1 MRYDE
6 SSPSAALAPW
16 VECYWSITS
25 TDGPPGIDR
34 ILPDGC
40 ADVIVDLGANPH
52 AFVVGTMSTAL
63 LTPRAGRVSLFGIR
77 FRPGAAFPFLGLPLR
92 EVTDQRVGLDTL
104 WGASA
109 EPLIDAVMHGANVE
123 RVLLGRRPRVA
134 REDEIVPRA
143 VALFRQARGGVAV
156 RDVAAALGL
165 GERRLNRAFDRC
177 VGLSPKGFA
186 RVMRFR
192 EVCLEIQR
200 GAALP
205 WTRMAGDAG
214 YADQPHLIREFR
226 DLAGLTPSQYAAE
239 RRTVRFVQYEEE
251 SEQ

>member
-1 MRYDE
+1 MQYDE
-6 SSPSAALAPW
+6 SPPGALLAPW

-40 ADVIVDLGANPH
+40 ADIIVDLGTNPH

-63 LTPRAGRVSLFGIR
+63 LTPRAERASLFGIR
-77 FRPGAAFPFLGLPLR
+77 FRPGAAFAFLGVPMR
-92 EVTDQRVGLDTL
+92 EITDQRIALDTL
-104 WGASA
+104 WGARA
-109 EPLIDAVMHGANVE
+109 ESLIDAVIRGVNVE
-123 RVLLGRRPRVA
+123 QLLRPVCRA
-134 REDEIVPRA
+134 SEDEIVPRA

-156 RDVAAALGL
+156 GDVAAALGL

-192 EVCLEIQR
+192 EVYQQIQR

-214 YADQPHLIREFR
+214 YSDQAHLIREFQA
-226 DLAGLTPSQYAAE
+226 LAGLTPAQYAAE
-239 RRTVRFVQYEEE
+239 RQAVRFVQYGA
-251 SEQ
+251 

>member
-6 SSPSAALAPW
+6 SAPSAALAPW

-25 TDGPPGIDR
+25 TDGAPGVDR

-40 ADVIVDLGANPH
+40 ADIIVNLGTNPH

-63 LTPRAGRVSLFGIR
+63 LTPRGENAALVGIR
-77 FRPGAAFPFLGLPLR
+77 FRPGAAFPFLGVPMR
-92 EVTDQRVGLDTL
+92 ELTDQRIALDAL
-104 WGASA
+104 WGARA
-109 EPLIDAVMHGANVE
+109 EPLIDAVLRGANVE
-123 RVLLGRRPRVA
+123 ALLRPPRIA

-192 EVCLEIQR
+192 EVYQQIQR
-200 GAALP
+200 GATLP

-214 YADQPHLIREFR
+214 YADQPHFIREFQAF
-226 DLAGLTPSQYAAE
+226 AGLTPAQYVAE
-239 RRTVRFVQYEEE
+239 RAVRFVQYGEE
-251 SEQ
+251 SGA

>member
-1 MRYDE
+1 MGQYAE

-16 VECYWSITS
+16 VECYWSITA
-25 TDGPPGIDR
+25 TDAAPGVDR

-40 ADVIVDLGANPH
+40 ADVIVDLGASPH

-63 LTPRAGRVSLFGIR
+63 LTPRAGRVEMFGIR
-77 FRPGAAFPFLGLPLR
+77 FRPGAAFPFLGVPLR
-92 EVTDQRVGLDTL
+92 EITDRRVALDEL
-104 WGASA
+104 WGART
-109 EPLIDAVMHGANVE
+109 EQLIDAVIHGHVE
-123 RVLLGRRPRVA
+123 RVLTPPRVA
-134 REDEIVPRA
+134 REDEIVPSA

-165 GERRLNRAFDRC
+165 GARRLNRAFDRC

-192 EVCLEIQR
+192 EAYQQVQR

-205 WTRMAGDAG
+205 WTRLAGDAG
-214 YADQPHLIREFR
+214 YADQPHLIREFQA
-226 DLAGLTPSQYAAE
+226 LAGLTPAQYAAE
-239 RRTVRFVQYEEE
+239 RGVRFVQYGEKSEE
-251 SEQ
+251 

>member
-1 MRYDE
+1 M
-6 SSPSAALAPW
+6 
-16 VECYWSITS
+16 ECYWSITP
-25 TDGPPGIDR
+25 TDGAPGVDR

-40 ADVIVDLGANPH
+40 ADIIISLGTNPH

-63 LTPRAGRVSLFGIR
+63 LAPREEHATLFGIR
-77 FRPGAAFPFLGLPLR
+77 FRPGAAFPFLRVPMR
-92 EVTDQRVGLDTL
+92 EITDQRVALDTL
-104 WGASA
+104 WGSRA
-109 EPLIDAVMHGANVE
+109 EPLIDAVLRGASVE
-123 RVLLGRRPRVA
+123 QILRPPRIA
-134 REDEIVPRA
+134 SEDEIVPRA

-165 GERRLNRAFDRC
+165 GERRLNRAFDRG

-192 EVCLEIQR
+192 EVYQQIQR

-214 YADQPHLIREFR
+214 YADQPHLIREFQS
-226 DLAGLTPSQYAAE
+226 LAGLTPAQYLAE
-239 RRTVRFVQYEEE
+239 RQAVRFVQYGEP
-251 SEQ
+251 SGK